1 MDHTLNTSNL
11 PETFAG
17 DLQSTEQT
25 YFTSEREQILYSSD
39 SDSDEDELV
48 AEEPD
53 TNIELDPEMQWREC
67 DVKEHQK
74 VESFLAKGCGCSL
87 NVSTN
92 GYCSNNFSLE
102 NVLEH
107 RQICLEMATSELD
120 MVILAQF
127 EACTKR
133 DELSLSSRQTR
144 QRTRTRTNFTFQGRV
159 KTMLRM

>member
-17 DLQSTEQT
+17 NLQSAELT
-25 YFTSEREQILYSSD
+25 YFTSEREQIYSSD

-67 DVKEHQK
+67 DVNERQK

-87 NVSTN
+87 NVSNN

-107 RQICLEMATSELD
+107 RQICLEMANSKLD
-120 MVILAQF
+120 MVILVQF
-127 EACTKR
+127 DACTKR
-133 DELSLSSRQTR
+133 DELSLSSQQTR
-144 QRTRTRTNFTFQGRV
+144 QRRRTRTNFTFQGRV
-159 KTMLRM
+159 KKMLRM

>member
-1 MDHTLNTSNL
+1 MDHTLNISDL
-11 PETFAG
+11 PEAFMG

-25 YFTSEREQILYSSD
+25 YFTSEREQTYSSD

-48 AEEPD
+48 AEELD
-53 TNIELDPEMQWREC
+53 TNIELDPEIEWREC
-67 DVKEHQK
+67 DVNERLK

-87 NVSTN
+87 NVSNN

-144 QRTRTRTNFTFQGRV
+144 KRKRTRTNFTFQGRL
-159 KTMLRM
+159 KTMFQI

>member
-11 PETFAG
+11 PETFVG
-17 DLQSTEQT
+17 NLQLAELT
-25 YFTSEREQILYSSD
+25 YFTSEREQIYSSD

-53 TNIELDPEMQWREC
+53 TNIELDPKVQWREC
-67 DVKEHQK
+67 DVNERQK

-87 NVSTN
+87 NVSNN

-107 RQICLEMATSELD
+107 RQICLEMANSELD
-120 MVILAQF
+120 MVILVQF
-127 EACTKR
+127 DACTKR
-133 DELSLSSRQTR
+133 DELSLSSQQTR
-144 QRTRTRTNFTFQGRV
+144 QRRRTRTNFTFQGRV
-159 KTMLRM
+159 KKMLRM